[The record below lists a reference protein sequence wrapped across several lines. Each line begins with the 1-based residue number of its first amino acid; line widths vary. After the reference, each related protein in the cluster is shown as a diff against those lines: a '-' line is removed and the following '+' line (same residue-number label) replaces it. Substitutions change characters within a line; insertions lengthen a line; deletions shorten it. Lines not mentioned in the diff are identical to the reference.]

1 MQPSVLSSM
10 PYRVVARGSEDK
22 TCEIGLLQLRGTTL
36 TNGQSRRWFVACRT
50 VFGRA
55 GSHARQQH
63 VVCTWLV
70 FFCTFGQKRTQGQNK
85 HSPWRWTTSHERYGR
100 TLTLG
105 YGAKSM
111 LRQEESHRHH
121 QPSMRY
127 RYTKCWQNTTEK
139 DYIFHGLVTKQ
150 HLQLRYMIEG
160 WINIQNKV
168 DDCLVAGF
176 DRQEITYLC
185 LT

>member
-70 FFCTFGQKRTQGQNK
+70 FFAPSVKNARKVKTNIPHGDERPRTNA
-85 HSPWRWTTSHERYGR
+85 TAE
-100 TLTLG
+100 L
-105 YGAKSM
+105 
-111 LRQEESHRHH
+111 
-121 QPSMRY
+121 
-127 RYTKCWQNTTEK
+127 
-139 DYIFHGLVTKQ
+139 
-150 HLQLRYMIEG
+150 
-160 WINIQNKV
+160 
-168 DDCLVAGF
+168 
-176 DRQEITYLC
+176 
-185 LT
+185 